1 MKIRKYNPFYGSY
14 YDCEGEFSS
23 KEDLLKINWIRYGA
37 DTEGFSGYMVSW
49 KYLMSTFNYNTNKKP
64 SWYPIGIFDDA
75 ETVNCVKKWFPH
87 WGTPVYVMKNG
98 DMVEVQSFKGRDIMI
113 RITKSNNDSRLI
125 SDYREM
131 TVTSKWFHEN
141 YSHNVF
147 KMP

>member
-1 MKIRKYNPFYGSY
+1 MKIRRYIPFYSSS
-14 YDCEGEFSS
+14 DVCECEFSS

-49 KYLMSTFNYNTNKKP
+49 EYLMSTFNYNTNKKP

-98 DMVEVQSFKGRDIMI
+98 DMVEVQSFKGHDIMI
-113 RITKSNNDSRLI
+113 RITKSQNDSRLI